1 MTLKFCS
8 LKSSTAFAYDYIM
21 KSFLLLLVIGI
32 SCQQMSAQVGD
43 PFSDSD
49 MDTIFYMELDSFM
62 VTTRPLNNYNYSRYE
77 SIVKKV
83 YPIADTAVKLIQALE
98 AAEFSN
104 HRNEKQYKK
113 DLEESLRVTFESK
126 LKKLS
131 KSQGEVLIDII
142 ERNTGKPLYT
152 ILKDVKSGGTAF
164 WWNNLS
170 KLYGY
175 DLKEG
180 YNPENDPSLE
190 LIIQEYEAKY
200 KKK

>member
-1 MTLKFCS
+1 MKKHILILAVFIS
-8 LKSSTAFAYDYIM
+8 AFTAH
-21 KSFLLLLVIGI
+21 
-32 SCQQMSAQVGD
+32 AQVGD
-43 PFSDSD
+43 PFSDAD
-49 MDTIFYMELDSFM
+49 MDTIYYMELDSFY
-62 VTTRPLNNYNYSRYE
+62 VTTRPLHNYNYSRYE

-104 HRNEKQYKK
+104 NRDEKQYKK
-113 DLEESLRVTFESK
+113 QLEESLRVTFESK

-131 KSQGEVLIDII
+131 RSQGEVLIDII

-164 WWNNLS
+164 WWNNLG
-170 KLYGY
+170 KMYGY

-180 YNPENDPSLE
+180 YVAENNPTLEN
-190 LIIQEYEAKY
+190 IIRDYEAKY
-200 KKK
+200 NKK